1 MLLVCAVVAPG
12 AHGVPVDGEVR
23 PDASPVEDHG
33 PSPAGHRAVLS
44 LLLTPRKVKVKKR
57 RCCVSTEGEVSQYDP
72 RLMEQRGPCP
82 AYH

>member
-1 MLLVCAVVAPG
+1 MLLVCTVVAPG

-44 LLLTPRKVKVKKR
+44 LLLTPRKVKVKKGVVLSPQKVR
-57 RCCVSTEGEVSQYDP
+57 
-72 RLMEQRGPCP
+72 
-82 AYH
+82 